1 MIMAM
6 ATWMRVS
13 GQRKVA
19 MRKVAAME
27 RLLHIPFTANAE
39 SAVTGNMVAISAVG
53 HTGNTS
59 EHVFTENVMAIRA
72 VGHTGNTSE
81 HGDQGCGTHRQH
93 E

>member
-1 MIMAM
+1 MRATMIMAM

-39 SAVTGNMVAISAVG
+39 SAVTGNMVAI
-53 HTGNTS
+53 
-59 EHVFTENVMAIRA
+59 RA

-81 HGDQGCGTHRQH
+81 HSDQRCGTHRQH
-93 E
+93 K